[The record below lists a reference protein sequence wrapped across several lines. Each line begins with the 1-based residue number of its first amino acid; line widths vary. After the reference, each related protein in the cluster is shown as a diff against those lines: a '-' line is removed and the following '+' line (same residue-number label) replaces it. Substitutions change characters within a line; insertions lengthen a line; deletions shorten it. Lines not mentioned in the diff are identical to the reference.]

1 MEFLNSY
8 LNLIVVGL
16 CLLFGF
22 IVKKWVKDVD
32 NKTGKPVKEVT
43 DIINTFL
50 CEISESLREGT
61 AVTIRDFGSVK
72 LSQRSERTGRNPYS
86 GETIVIPAK
95 PVVTFKP
102 ASRILQY
109 EQLYKQ

>member
-1 MEFLNSY
+1 MNSKFHSA
-8 LNLIVVGL
+8 I
-16 CLLFGF
+16 
-22 IVKKWVKDVD
+22 VKDVA

-61 AVTIRDFGSVK
+61 TVTIRDFGSFK

-95 PVVTFKP
+95 TVVTFKP